1 MFRAQE
7 ASLHRL
13 YRELHAA
20 PELSWHEVETAR
32 RFASE
37 LRAAGAE
44 VTTGVGTNG
53 VVGVLR
59 NGPGP
64 TVLVRCDLDALPVK
78 EETGLPFA
86 STRRAPDG
94 RGGETAVMHACGHD
108 LHMTAAV
115 GMARVLALLTNE
127 WKGTVVWSGA
137 TALATWMA
145 AAPPVAAPGQVV
157 PAVRIAPAPAVGAV
171 PELAAAPD
179 LADEAERLAR
189 RLEAQQAYSEPA
201 RDPFRFKVVDA
212 APKLRSASA
221 PVAAAPVTPPPA
233 VAAPPYVLVG
243 IA

>member
-1 MFRAQE
+1 M
-7 ASLHRL
+7 
-13 YRELHAA
+13 
-20 PELSWHEVETAR
+20 
-32 RFASE
+32 
-37 LRAAGAE
+37 
-44 VTTGVGTNG
+44 
-53 VVGVLR
+53 
-59 NGPGP
+59 
-64 TVLVRCDLDALPVK
+64 LPV
-78 EETGLPFA
+78 
-86 STRRAPDG
+86 
-94 RGGETAVMHACGHD
+94 
-108 LHMTAAV
+108 
-115 GMARVLALLTNE
+115 N
-127 WKGTVVWSGA
+127 WKGTVAWSGA

-243 IA
+243 IAEEKSGDATVRTAVVGGAGEVWLLKAGERVEGKFEVRAVDADAVELIRVDTGTALRLSFRP